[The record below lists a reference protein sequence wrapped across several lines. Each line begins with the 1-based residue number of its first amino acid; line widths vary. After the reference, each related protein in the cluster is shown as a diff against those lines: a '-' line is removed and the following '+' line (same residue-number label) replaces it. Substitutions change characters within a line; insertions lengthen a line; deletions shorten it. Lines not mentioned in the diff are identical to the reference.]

1 MYLDFNSCVGLS
13 EKLKKEA
20 EMPYFKEIDSFLW
33 NEIHKQK
40 VIYPPLN
47 LIFSA
52 FNYVK
57 FEDIKVVILGQDPYH
72 GPREANGLAFSVNKG
87 VKVPPSLRNIYK
99 ELADDLNIAIPIHGD
114 LQSWAKQ
121 GVLLLNSVLT
131 VEENKPGSHA
141 TIGWQQFTDQIIHS
155 ISNELEHV
163 VFILW
168 GNYAK
173 TKIDL
178 IDARKHLIISSPHPS
193 PFSANKG
200 FFGSKPF
207 SKTNNYLQD
216 KGSTAIEWQLP
227 SI

>member
-1 MYLDFNSCVGLS
+1 MYLDFNSCLGLS

-33 NEIHKQK
+33 KEIHKQK

-72 GPREANGLAFSVNKG
+72 GPGEANGLAFSVNKG

-141 TIGWQQFTDQIIHS
+141 SIGWQQFTDQIIQS
-155 ISNELEHV
+155 ISIELEHV

-178 IDARKHLIISSPHPS
+178 IDASKHLIISSPHPS